1 MEKTVSAAEAN
12 RHFSQLLRSVREGD
26 SYVVTAH
33 GRPVA
38 KIIPITKDAVVGD
51 KAKGALLEHLR
62 AQRPVNAGRW
72 TRDELYE
79 DDPRTEH
86 P

>member
-1 MEKTVSAAEAN
+1 MDRPVTSADAN
-12 RHFSQLLRSVREGD
+12 RRFSELLRGVRDGQ

-38 KIIPITKDAVVGD
+38 RLSPIEGESRLRNA
-51 KAKGALLEHLR
+51 AREILLERL
-62 AQRPVNAGRW
+62 GRQAAIDIGPW

-79 DDPRTEH
+79 R
-86 P
+86 